1 MPSIARLV
9 LTLGAAVGALA
20 APTADLPLV
29 AGNVPESRVV
39 PGKWIVSLKPGLATQ
54 EVDSH
59 LGLVDQLHKRSL
71 NRRQSAGVERSFG
84 IGGFHAY
91 VGDFDDD
98 LVAEIG
104 AQAEV

>member
-9 LTLGAAVGALA
+9 FTLGAAVGALA
-20 APTADLPLV
+20 APTTDLPLD